1 MHLCL
6 GSVQLMLMRLEIWL
20 PTLLEIYVFFFFYIY
35 SIAAVLDLWI
45 VIACLVVAELISF
58 LVWHMHFSALLLVIC
73 AVIKNKY

>member
-1 MHLCL
+1 
-6 GSVQLMLMRLEIWL
+6 MLMRLEIWL